1 MSCPGRFNSA
11 PEGQALILSAF
22 LLILFSVSPAMASPQ
37 ALAEPDHLVIREA
50 ELTRAE
56 AAEEPGMVWLE
67 MAEKEP
73 GDPAGTV
80 RLQAVLAGP
89 LEGEGAEDLYALN
102 AVLLYSPQRLAYVAG
117 SVRKG
122 ELLGRDGRDFL
133 ITAGVTSGPETRLT
147 IGASRI
153 GRVPGVKAPRDRVVL
168 FTVALQV
175 LAPGETPLSWENA
188 SFIDSQV
195 RPVEAARFIGGTLH
209 ILAAEAPSPVEGA
222 PAVRED

>member
-1 MSCPGRFNSA
+1 MSCLGGFTSA
-11 PEGQALILSAF
+11 PDGQALILSAF
-22 LLILFSVSPAMASPQ
+22 LLMLFSVSPATASEQ
-37 ALAEPDHLVIREA
+37 ALAEPGHLVIREA
-50 ELTRAE
+50 DLTRAQ
-56 AAEEPGMVWLE
+56 AGEEPGMVWLE

-73 GDPAGTV
+73 GDPADAV

-89 LEGEGAEDLYALN
+89 LEGDGAQDLYALN
-102 AVLLYSPQRLAYVAG
+102 AVLRYSPQRLAYVAG

-122 ELLGRDGRDFL
+122 GLLGRDGRDFL
-133 ITAGVTSGPETRLT
+133 ITAGVTPGPETRLT

-168 FTVALQV
+168 FTVALRV

-195 RPVEAARFIGGTLH
+195 RPVEAARFVGGTLH

-222 PAVRED
+222 PVVREN